1 MLCIYELIYIC
12 MYVCIYYVD
21 NLHMACEHDDLSVVD
36 YLLTNTCIDPNTK
49 NDRQQSPLSLA
60 KSKEVMKLLIQ
71 HGADAEDVYTH
82 HRKILGNVF
91 SKDPLK
97 SPMKMFVIGHGGEG
111 KSTLIEAMEHE
122 PTVWSPL
129 VNIFNRPKEVDGV
142 DQRTAGIVPRVFK
155 SRFYG
160 EVLFYDFAGQEAYYS
175 SHAAVIKTSVDTC
188 PPVFLLVIGIHRDY
202 TAITHSISYWLGIIT
217 NQCGN
222 MEGKAP
228 LIVVGSHADLVKE
241 SAEADRK
248 KQIISQA
255 VQKYASFDLVTVIQM
270 DCRFP
275 NSDGMKLLRRSV
287 GTTCNSLRSKLSV
300 SLNSHMFLIYLIE
313 KHSSELALT
322 LENFQTELETAIQ
335 QQSKKHKEILPFIPT
350 KIPRLVE
357 ICVQLSDKG
366 HILFLLNE
374 TSPEKSFIIID
385 KAALLAEING
395 TMFAPRHFK
404 EHCQLATST
413 GVVPQTKLVEQFK
426 KYDIKMLTTFL
437 SYLELA
443 VPISDEEILEL
454 IKEHLSSTGQAANY
468 KDRFVF
474 CPALIS
480 LTVPSDVFKHLPKL
494 DYHFGWILSC
504 TAIDHFFN
512 SRFLHVLILRLAL
525 TFGLAPKL
533 AVELPSLQRGCSVW
547 TTGVCWC
554 THHGAKL
561 LVEVIDKKQVVVL
574 VQAHEF
580 SAATL
585 ELQLSVTQRVKD
597 AVSEFCPKIVTE
609 EFLVSCTDVTYPLTT
624 TTHYSLD
631 SVAHSIVHQHPFVVS
646 TTNTIAL
653 PVKVSDLLP
662 VEVYANLGENILQ
675 ALFNENDPVHVKIV
689 SDQFLKAL
697 SSVWS
702 KNPKLVNIVYSA
714 ITHRADIIDQ
724 TSQNNLDVV
733 LKSWRDGSDGTYR
746 SLRQI
751 LDRISVFTG
760 NSPLVSCQMYYEVYC
775 ILLL

>member
-1 MLCIYELIYIC
+1 
-12 MYVCIYYVD
+12 
-21 NLHMACEHDDLSVVD
+21 MACIQDRPSIVD
-36 YLLTNTCIDPNTK
+36 YLLNILHLNPNTK
-49 NDRQQSPLSLA
+49 NDRQQTPLSVA
-60 KSKEVMKLLIQ
+60 KSKEVIKLLIQ
-71 HGADAEDVYTH
+71 HGADAEDVYIH

-97 SPMKMFVIGHGGEG
+97 SPVKMFVIGHGGEG

-122 PTVWSPL
+122 PTFWTSV
-129 VNIFNRPKEVDGV
+129 VNIFIAPKEVEDV

-160 EVLFYDFAGQEAYYS
+160 DVLFYDFAGQEAYHS

-188 PPVFLLVIGIHRDY
+188 PPVFVLVIGIHRDD

-217 NQCGN
+217 NQCGS

-228 LIVVGSHADLVKE
+228 LIIVGSHIDLVKE

-255 VQKYASFDLVTVIQM
+255 VQKYASFDLVTVIPM
-270 DCRFP
+270 DCRYS

-287 GTTCNSLRSKLSV
+287 GTTCNLLRSKLSV

-322 LENFQTELETAIQ
+322 LEKVQTELETAIQ
-335 QQSKKHKEILPFIPT
+335 QQSKKHKQVLPFIPT
-350 KIPRLVE
+350 TIPRLVE

-374 TSPEKSFIIID
+374 ASPEKSFIIID
-385 KAALLAEING
+385 KAALLADIIG
-395 TMFAPRHFK
+395 TIFAPMDFK

-413 GVVPQTKLVEQFK
+413 GVVPQTKLAKCFK
-426 KYDIKMLTTFL
+426 KYDIEILSTFL

-443 VPISDEEILEL
+443 VPISDKEILEL
-454 IKEHLSSTGQAANY
+454 VKDHLTSTGQSSNHSEERY
-468 KDRFVF
+468 LF
-474 CPALIS
+474 CPALIR
-480 LTVPSDVFKHLPKL
+480 LTVPNDVYKYLPTL
-494 DYHFGWILSC
+494 GYHFGWILAC
-504 TAIDHFFN
+504 VGIDHFLN
-512 SRFLHVLILRLAL
+512 PQFLHVLILRLAL
-525 TFGLAPKL
+525 TFGFTPEL
-533 AVELPSLQRGCSVW
+533 AVAVDLPSLQQGCSVW

-554 THHGAKL
+554 THHGAKV
-561 LVEVIDKKQVVVL
+561 LVEVVDKKQVVVL
-574 VQAHEF
+574 VQALDI
-580 SAATL
+580 SAAIL
-585 ELQLSVTQRVKD
+585 ELQLSVMQRVKD
-597 AVSEFCPKIVTE
+597 AVSEFCPEIVTK
-609 EFLVSCTDVTYPLTT
+609 EFLVHPIDVTYPLTT
-624 TTHYSLD
+624 TTHYSVG
-631 SVAHSIVHQHPFVVS
+631 SIAHNIAHQHPCVVS
-646 TTNTIAL
+646 TTNTVAL

-675 ALFNENDPVHVKIV
+675 ALFNENDPVHNKTV
-689 SDQFLKAL
+689 SDQFLLAL

-702 KNPKLVNIVYSA
+702 ENPKLVYIVYSA
-714 ITHRADIIDQ
+714 ITQRTDIVDQ
-724 TSQNNLDVV
+724 TREVDLDLA

-751 LDRISVFTG
+751 LDRISIFTG
-760 NSPLVSCQMYYEVYC
+760 NSPLVS
-775 ILLL
+775 

>member
-1 MLCIYELIYIC
+1 
-12 MYVCIYYVD
+12 
-21 NLHMACEHDDLSVVD
+21 MACEHDDLRVVN
-36 YLLTNTCIDPNTK
+36 YLLTNTRINPNTK
-49 NDRQQSPLSLA
+49 NDRQQSPISLA

-97 SPMKMFVIGHGGEG
+97 SPVKMFVIGHGGEG

-122 PTVWSPL
+122 PTFWISV
-129 VNIFNRPKEVDGV
+129 VNIFIAPKEVDDV

-160 EVLFYDFAGQEAYYS
+160 DVLFYDFAGQEAYYS

-188 PPVFLLVIGIHRDY
+188 PPVFILVIGIHKDD
-202 TAITHSISYWLGIIT
+202 TAITYSISYWLGIIT

-228 LIVVGSHADLVKE
+228 LIVVGSHADLVKD
-241 SAEADRK
+241 SVEADRK
-248 KQIISQA
+248 NRIISQA
-255 VQKYASFDLVTVIQM
+255 VQKYDSFELITVIPM
-270 DCRFP
+270 DCRYS
-275 NSDGMKLLRRSV
+275 NSDAMKLLRRFV
-287 GTTCNSLRSKLSV
+287 GTTCNLLRSKLSV

-322 LENFQTELETAIQ
+322 LEKVQTELETAIQ
-335 QQSKKHKEILPFIPT
+335 QQSKKHKEVLPFIPT
-350 KIPRLVE
+350 TIPRLVE

-366 HILFLLNE
+366 HILFLPNE

-385 KAALLAEING
+385 KTALLAEING
-395 TMFAPRHFK
+395 TVFAPMDFK

-413 GVVPQTKLVEQFK
+413 GVVPQTKLAKRFM
-426 KYDIKMLTTFL
+426 KYDIEMLTTFL

-443 VPISDEEILEL
+443 VPISDKEILEL
-454 IKEHLSSTGQAANY
+454 VKDHLTSTGQSSTHSEERY
-468 KDRFVF
+468 LF
-474 CPALIS
+474 CPALIR
-480 LTVPSDVFKHLPKL
+480 LTVPNDVYKYLPTL
-494 DYHFGWILSC
+494 GYHFGWILAC
-504 TAIDHFFN
+504 VGIDHFLN
-512 SRFLHVLILRLAL
+512 PQFLHVLILRLAL
-525 TFGLAPKL
+525 TFGFTPEL
-533 AVELPSLQRGCSVW
+533 AVAVDLPSLQRRCSVW

-554 THHGAKL
+554 THHGARV
-561 LVEVIDKKQVVVL
+561 LVEVVDKKQVVVL

-580 SAATL
+580 SAAIL
-585 ELQLSVTQRVKD
+585 ELQLSVMQRVKG
-597 AVSEFCPKIVTE
+597 AVSEFCPKIVTK
-609 EFLVSCTDVTYPLTT
+609 EFLVHPIDVTYPLTT

-631 SVAHSIVHQHPFVVS
+631 SVAHSIAHQHPCVVS
-646 TTNTIAL
+646 TTNTVAL

-675 ALFNENDPVHVKIV
+675 ALFNENDPVHDKTV
-689 SDQFLKAL
+689 SDQFLSAL

-702 KNPKLVNIVYSA
+702 KNPKLVDIVNSA
-714 ITHRADIIDQ
+714 ITQRTDIIDQ
-724 TSQNNLDVV
+724 TREVNLELV

-751 LDRISVFTG
+751 LDRISIFTE
-760 NSPLVSCQMYYEVYC
+760 NSPLVS
-775 ILLL
+775 

>member
-1 MLCIYELIYIC
+1 
-12 MYVCIYYVD
+12 
-21 NLHMACEHDDLSVVD
+21 MACEHDDLHVVD
-36 YLLTNTCIDPNTK
+36 YLLTNTPINPNTK

-71 HGADAEDVYTH
+71 HGADSEDVYTH

-97 SPMKMFVIGHGGEG
+97 SPVKMFVIGRGGEG

-122 PTVWSPL
+122 PTVWAPL
-129 VNIFNRPKEVDGV
+129 VNIFIRRKEVDGV
-142 DQRTAGIVPRVFK
+142 SQKTAGIVPQVFK

-160 EVLFYDFAGQEAYYS
+160 DVLFYDFAGQEAYYS

-188 PPVFLLVIGIHRDY
+188 PPVFILVIGIHRDD

-248 KQIISQA
+248 EQIISQA
-255 VQKYASFDLVTVIQM
+255 VKNYDSFELITVIPM
-270 DCRFP
+270 DCRYS

-287 GTTCNSLRSKLSV
+287 GTTCNSLRSTLSV

-322 LENFQTELETAIQ
+322 LEKVQTELDTAIQ
-335 QQSKKHKEILPFIPT
+335 QQSKKHKEVLPFIPT
-350 KIPRLVE
+350 TIPRLVE

-366 HILFLLNE
+366 HILFLLSD

-385 KAALLAEING
+385 KTALLADING
-395 TMFAPRHFK
+395 TIFAPRDFK

-413 GVVPQTKLVEQFK
+413 GVVPQAKLGKRFN
-426 KYDIKMLTTFL
+426 KYNTEMLTTFL

-443 VPISDEEILEL
+443 VPISDKEILEL
-454 IKEHLSSTGQAANY
+454 VKDHLTSAGQLSNRCEERY
-468 KDRFVF
+468 LF

-480 LTVPSDVFKHLPKL
+480 LTVPNDVYKYLPTL
-494 DYHFGWILSC
+494 GYHFGWILAC
-504 TAIDHFFN
+504 VGIDHFLN
-512 SRFLHVLILRLAL
+512 PQFLHVLILRLAL
-525 TFGLAPKL
+525 TFGFTPEL
-533 AVELPSLQRGCSVW
+533 AVAVDLPSLQRGCSVW

-554 THHGAKL
+554 THHGAKV
-561 LVEVIDKKQVVVL
+561 LVEVVNKKQVVVL
-574 VQAHEF
+574 VQAHDV
-580 SAATL
+580 SAAIV
-585 ELQLSVTQRVKD
+585 ELQLSVMQRVKG
-597 AVSEFCPKIVTE
+597 AVSEFCPKIVTK
-609 EFLVSCTDVTYPLTT
+609 EFLVGRTDVTYPLTT
-624 TTHYSLD
+624 TTHYSVG
-631 SVAHSIVHQHPFVVS
+631 SIAHSIAHQHPCVVS
-646 TTNTIAL
+646 TTNTVAL

-675 ALFNENDPVHVKIV
+675 ALFNENDPVHDKIV
-689 SDQFLKAL
+689 SDQFLSAL

-702 KNPKLVNIVYSA
+702 ENPKLVGIVYSA
-714 ITHRADIIDQ
+714 ITQRINIIDQ
-724 TSQNNLDVV
+724 TREVNLGLV

-751 LDRISVFTG
+751 LDRMSIFTG
-760 NSPLVSCQMYYEVYC
+760 NSPLVS
-775 ILLL
+775 